1 MNSFK
6 EIFNNLR
13 KERCLTQKLLAKEL
27 NISADSIYNWENGRS
42 EPSIDDLINI
52 AIYFNVSIDFL
63 VGKDKIWVAS

>member
-63 VGKDKIWVAS
+63 VGKDKI